1 MNDEN
6 KRCNYCNKKNSFQEE
21 TKMKEYNINYDGI
34 SFEDK
39 IKLKIYYLYS
49 LPNCKEKEVALNTL
63 SWILDILEEEKAKG
77 KGKVR

>member
-1 MNDEN
+1 
-6 KRCNYCNKKNSFQEE
+6 
-21 TKMKEYNINYDGI
+21 MKEYNINYDGM

-49 LPNCKEKEVALNTL
+49 LPNCKEKEVSLNTL
-63 SWILDILEEEKAKG
+63 SWILDILEEEKVKG

>member
-1 MNDEN
+1 MEDI
-6 KRCNYCNKKNSFQEE
+6 
-21 TKMKEYNINYDGI
+21 NINYEGL

>member
-1 MNDEN
+1 
-6 KRCNYCNKKNSFQEE
+6 
-21 TKMKEYNINYDGI
+21 MKEYNINYDGM

-49 LPNCKEKEVALNTL
+49 LPNCKEKEVAVNALK
-63 SWILDILEEEKAKG
+63 WVRDILGEEKAKG

>member
-1 MNDEN
+1 
-6 KRCNYCNKKNSFQEE
+6 
-21 TKMKEYNINYDGI
+21 MKDININYDGM

-63 SWILDILEEEKAKG
+63 NWILDILEEEKAKR
-77 KGKVR
+77 KGKTRK

>member
-1 MNDEN
+1 
-6 KRCNYCNKKNSFQEE
+6 
-21 TKMKEYNINYDGI
+21 MKDININYDEM

-63 SWILDILEEEKAKG
+63 NWILDILDEEKAKG